1 MKKLSLAIVGLVAA
15 VNANSADS
23 GVGASIGT
31 GDDTI
36 YIPINLSE
44 SFRIEPYVS
53 AYKVNDADYSYRR
66 SRLGVGLFKLEKT
79 SSQTSMYWGA
89 RASYIDGR
97 DSDDGEFDGY
107 SIAPVLGFEYFPV
120 KNFSVGGDV
129 ALEYIDIDSD
139 SGDYPFAT
147 QSSST
152 KTSVGV
158 KFYF

>member
-1 MKKLSLAIVGLVAA
+1 MKKLSLAIAALVSAVS
-15 VNANSADS
+15 VNAADI

-31 GDDTI
+31 NDNTI
-36 YIPINLSE
+36 YVPINVNE
-44 SFRIEPYVS
+44 NFRVEPYVS
-53 AYKVNDADYSYRR
+53 TYKVNDDDYSYRS

-79 SSQTSMYWGA
+79 SSQTSVYWGA

-97 DSDDGEFDGY
+97 DSDDGDFDGY

-129 ALEYIDIDSD
+129 ALEYTDVDSD
-139 SGDYPFAT
+139 SDSYPFAT
-147 QSSST
+147 QSTST